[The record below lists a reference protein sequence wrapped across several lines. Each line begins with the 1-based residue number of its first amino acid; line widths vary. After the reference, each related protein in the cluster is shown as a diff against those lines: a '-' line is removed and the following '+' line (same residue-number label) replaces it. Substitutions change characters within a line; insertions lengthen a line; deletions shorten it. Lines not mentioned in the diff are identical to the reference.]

1 MKNYTY
7 DSVTVSE
14 SVSAVGLMTKLIKD
28 GWKNLQYVAHS
39 SCGDCRCPE
48 ITGNRPMTKGE
59 LKEKDNMLK
68 EIYKQELKELKLLA
82 KKLGYDLTK
91 KGFFH

>member
-1 MKNYTY
+1 MKNYIY
-7 DSVTVSE
+7 DSVTVSNGTE
-14 SVSAVGLMTKLIKD
+14 STVIMMKLIKD

-48 ITGNRPMTKGE
+48 ITGNRPMTKDE
-59 LKEKDNMLK
+59 LKEKDKMLK
-68 EIYKQELKELKLLA
+68 NEYKQDLKELKLLA